1 LWFAETREDLCITHT
16 HDIRILKV
24 LSQLALHAGVAG
36 SSSGSLQCSLLVPVA
51 DGVEEHLQKHMSDFV
66 REKRHLLAEFTVTGL
81 LVEVMKA
88 VV

>member
-1 LWFAETREDLCITHT
+1 MP
-16 HDIRILKV
+16 
-24 LSQLALHAGVAG
+24 AL
-36 SSSGSLQCSLLVPVA
+36 PVA
-51 DGVEEHLQKHMSDFV
+51 APVACSAVCMCPLQMALKSTQHLQKHMSDFV

>member
-1 LWFAETREDLCITHT
+1 LIAN
-16 HDIRILKV
+16 KV
-24 LSQLALHAGVAG
+24 LACFSSKSCPKVLHAGVAG
-36 SSSGSLQCSLLVPVA
+36 KLSLHVAVA
-51 DGVEEHLQKHMSDFV
+51 DVFGEKLQKHMSDFV